1 MSTKQL
7 NIKSGYTSGLE
18 WSMIRFPKE
27 GESVCGDLHL
37 IKKYRDKALVA
48 VMDGLGHGEK
58 AAYASTRAKHLIKEC
73 KNESLINIVDYCHQN
88 LKNTRGVVMSLAL
101 VDSWERILTWIGV
114 GNVQGSL
121 LPGENANESDNES
134 IILKQGIVGYNLPS
148 LQASVLPISVDDM
161 LIFTTDGIQNG
172 YIDKI
177 DAGTDPEKI
186 VEYIAS
192 NYIKKSDDALILAAR
207 FVGEERDEKTG

>member
-1 MSTKQL
+1 
-7 NIKSGYTSGLE
+7 
-18 WSMIRFPKE
+18 
-27 GESVCGDLHL
+27 
-37 IKKYRDKALVA
+37 
-48 VMDGLGHGEK
+48 
-58 AAYASTRAKHLIKEC
+58 
-73 KNESLINIVDYCHQN
+73 
-88 LKNTRGVVMSLAL
+88 MSLAL

-121 LPGENANESDNES
+121 LPGENASESDNES